1 MKIGVIPPVPMEP
14 FSASTH
20 EAVNLWSAFFLAK
33 DREPWLE
40 TARLAGFPDN
50 FSLWARCLYGM
61 VFDLGIERVYAPA
74 PGLPKEV
81 VQVIQLL
88 GEQEVRTGSFSFP
101 LLRNQDRLREE
112 LAKLHVDLGVEPGVL
127 DSVLSRWGEARTSLR
142 RFDGLQQR
150 SAGFSS
156 REYVEMLARC
166 MNPGRDLEGMRR
178 EVEAG
183 ILNYQD
189 LGRDRWL
196 RIGLLGL
203 SPYREGFYEA
213 LEERKAVVVYDEWG
227 VENNPMAAASD
238 LTSLY
243 HLCSL
248 PYGLKRRLERTLREA
263 QARKVRGFILSV
275 EYLCESVRD
284 EGFFRANL
292 GMPVHTLESRGG
304 APLSP
309 AEESALKRFL
319 ALCGSGA

>member
-14 FSASTH
+14 FLASAH
-20 EAVNLWSAFFLAK
+20 EVTNLWSTFFLGP
-33 DREPWLE
+33 DRRSWVE
-40 TARLAGFPDN
+40 TAHMAGFPEN
-50 FSLWARCLYGM
+50 YSLWAKSLYGM
-61 VFDLGIERVYAPA
+61 VFEMGLEAVYYPE

-81 VQVIQLL
+81 QRVIQLL
-88 GEQEVRTGSFSFP
+88 REQEVRTEPFNFP
-101 LLRNQDRLREE
+101 LLRNPERLKAEMESLCSRLR
-112 LAKLHVDLGVEPGVL
+112 VEPAALESGLERCLQV
-127 DSVLSRWGEARTSLR
+127 RTTLR
-142 RFDGLQQR
+142 RYDGLQQR
-150 SAGFSS
+150 TGAFSS
-156 REYVEMLARC
+156 KDYLTMLTRC
-166 MNPGRDLEGMRR
+166 MDPRGDF
-178 EVEAG
+178 EATRKEIERG
-183 ILNYQD
+183 ILDYQD
-189 LGRDRWL
+189 VGRDRWV

-203 SPYREGFYEA
+203 TPYRERFYDA
-213 LEERKAVVVYDEWG
+213 LERLRAVVVYDEWG

-309 AEESALKRFL
+309 AEESALQRFL